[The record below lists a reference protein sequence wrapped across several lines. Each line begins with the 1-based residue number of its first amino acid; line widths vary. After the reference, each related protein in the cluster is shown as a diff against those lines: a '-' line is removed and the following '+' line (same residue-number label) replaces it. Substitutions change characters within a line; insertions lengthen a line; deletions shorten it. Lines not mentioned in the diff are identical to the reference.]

1 MISLLRVAA
10 VLAPASAYSSV
21 MLGTSGCSRSLSAG
35 TSIMGDSAV
44 SSSDRTVS
52 FDDHTCGGTYTS
64 GDELTARISDT
75 GNQFVFEVSGGVFED
90 GDCGGGNRV
99 TSDGETVLAPTDG
112 SDIVLWAGWASGYG
126 AVSITA
132 TCMRGALE
140 VLAPPPS

>member
-1 MISLLRVAA
+1 MMISLLRVAA

-90 GDCGGGNRV
+90 GDCGGGRWARV
-99 TSDGETVLAPTDG
+99 REREGKRHWGKAMALGGRHARAQEACG
-112 SDIVLWAGWASGYG
+112 GAGA
-126 AVSITA
+126 
-132 TCMRGALE
+132 
-140 VLAPPPS
+140 